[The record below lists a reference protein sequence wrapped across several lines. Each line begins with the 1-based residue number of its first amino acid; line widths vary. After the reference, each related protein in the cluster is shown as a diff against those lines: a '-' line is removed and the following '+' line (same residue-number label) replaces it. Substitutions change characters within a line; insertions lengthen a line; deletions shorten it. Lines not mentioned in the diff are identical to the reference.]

1 LTIRKRNWLL
11 AIGLAALAVT
21 IGLVLAAASL
31 RNRIDPYARQQVMQY
46 LSRRFNSD
54 VELRALHIGIPR
66 TSMLRLLLTRGRGAM
81 VTIEGEGL
89 ELRSKRRQDLAI
101 AGPAAPLFT
110 IQKFACEIN
119 LDDLFKT
126 PKLVTSVSLDGMDI
140 QVPPPGERPV
150 FSGHAQ
156 SNSRDI
162 PSAGPGGTPG
172 ASPGAGT
179 NTGVII
185 QEVTVQNATLTL
197 LPRDPRKIPLRFVIQ
212 RMRLESVG
220 AGVGMKYEA
229 SLINAKPPGNIQ
241 SSGSF
246 GPWSAQE
253 PGDTPLA
260 GEYRFDK
267 ADLGVFNGIA
277 GTLRSTGRF
286 EGKLSAI
293 NASGDAFI
301 PNFRLK
307 MGGNPVPLSVRFTV
321 LVDGGNGNTILKPVV
336 AKLGSTSFTTS
347 GGIIRHEAGLPRAIS
362 LDVSMPDG
370 DLRDVLRLAMRGEP
384 FMEGRLALK
393 TKIDIPPLTGKVREK
408 LKLDGH
414 FEVRD
419 GKLLRSTI
427 QNQLNGLSRR
437 AQGNPQSEETDQAV
451 SQMTGVFQLD
461 NAIIHFSQL
470 SFGVP
475 GAKLDLA
482 GNYDLDADS
491 LAFGGT
497 VKLQATVSQMV
508 TGWKRWALK
517 PVDRF
522 FEKEGAGT
530 FLRFHIGGTSRKPK
544 FGLDLRGR

>member
-31 RNRIDPYARQQVMQY
+31 RNRIDPYARQQVVQY

-89 ELRSKRRQDLAI
+89 ELRSKRRQDLAM

-119 LDDLFKT
+119 LDDLFQT

-140 QVPPPGERPV
+140 QIPPPGERPA
-150 FSGHAQ
+150 FSGPAQ

-162 PSAGPGGTPG
+162 PSAVSGGG
-172 ASPGAGT
+172 SGAGP

-197 LPRDPRKIPLRFVIQ
+197 LPRDSRKIPLRFVIQ

-220 AGVGMKYEA
+220 AGMGMKYEA

-307 MGGNPVPLSVRFTV
+307 MAGNPVPLSARFTV

-414 FEVRD
+414 FEVQD

-437 AQGNPQSEETDQAV
+437 AQGNPQGEADQAV
-451 SQMTGVFQLD
+451 SQMTGVFQLE

-491 LAFGGT
+491 LDFGGT

-544 FGLDLRGR
+544 FGLDLRGH

>member
-1 LTIRKRNWLL
+1 MTIRKRNWLL

-21 IGLVLAAASL
+21 IGLVLAASAL
-31 RNRIDPYARQQVMQY
+31 RDRIDPYARQQVIQY

-54 VELRALHIGIPR
+54 VELRELHIRIPR

-89 ELRSKRRQDLAI
+89 ALRSKQRRDLAI
-101 AGPAAPLFT
+101 NGSAAPLFA
-110 IQKFACEIN
+110 IQKFACEIKV
-119 LDDLFKT
+119 DDLFKT
-126 PKLVTSVSLDGMDI
+126 PKLVTHVSLDGMDI
-140 QVPPPGERPV
+140 QIPPPDERPA
-150 FSGHAQ
+150 FARPAQPRPGDAQRAAQ
-156 SNSRDI
+156 SAAPNAA
-162 PSAGPGGTPG
+162 P
-172 ASPGAGT
+172 

-185 QEVTVQNATLTL
+185 QEVTIQHATLTL
-197 LPRDPRKIPLRFVIQ
+197 LAREAHKVPLQFSIQ

-229 SLINAKPPGNIQ
+229 ALINAKPPGNIQ
-241 SSGSF
+241 STGVF

-253 PGDTPLA
+253 PGETPLA
-260 GEYRFDK
+260 GEYRLDH
-267 ADLGVFNGIA
+267 ADLGGFNGIA

-286 EGKLSAI
+286 DGKLSAI

-301 PNFRLK
+301 PNFRLR
-307 MGGNPVPLSVRFTV
+307 MAGNPVPLSARFTV

-336 AKLGSTSFTTS
+336 ARLGSTSFTTS

-414 FEVRD
+414 FEVQD
-419 GKLLRSTI
+419 GKLLHSNI

-437 AQGNPQSEETDQAV
+437 AQGNPQAGEADQAV
-451 SQMTGVFQLD
+451 SQMSGVFQLD
-461 NAIIHFSQL
+461 NAVVHFNQL

-497 VKLQATVSQMV
+497 VKLQATVSEMV

-530 FLRFHIGGTSRKPK
+530 FLRFHIGGTSRRPK
-544 FGLDLRGR
+544 FGLDLRGH

>member
-1 LTIRKRNWLL
+1 VTARKRNWLL

-21 IGLVLAAASL
+21 IGLVLGASAL
-31 RNRIDPYARQQVMQY
+31 RDRIDPYARQQVMEY

-66 TSMLRLLLTRGRGAM
+66 TSMLRLLWTRGRGAT

-89 ELRSKRRQDLAI
+89 ELRSKRPQDLAA
-101 AGPAAPLFT
+101 AGSTPPLFA

-119 LDDLFKT
+119 VDDLYKT
-126 PKLVTSVSLDGMDI
+126 PKLVTHVSLEGMDI
-140 QVPPPGERPV
+140 RVPPPGERPT
-150 FSGHAQ
+150 FSAQ
-156 SNSRDI
+156 PNSGDVR
-162 PSAGPGGTPG
+162 SAGSNGGP
-172 ASPGAGT
+172 

-185 QEVTVQNATLTL
+185 QEVTIQHATLTL
-197 LPRDPRKIPLRFVIQ
+197 LPRDPHKIPLQFIIQ
-212 RMRLESVG
+212 HMRLESVG
-220 AGVGMKYEA
+220 AGSGMKYEA
-229 SLINAKPPGNIQ
+229 SLTNAKPPGNIQ
-241 SSGSF
+241 SSGTF

-253 PGDTPLA
+253 PGETPLA

-293 NASGDAFI
+293 NARGDAFI
-301 PNFRLK
+301 PNFRLRIA
-307 MGGNPVPLSVRFTV
+307 GNPVPLLLHFAV

-336 AKLGSTSFTTS
+336 ATLGSTNFTTS

-362 LDVSMPDG
+362 LDVSMPNG

-393 TKIDIPPLTGKVREK
+393 TKIDIPPLTGKMREK

-414 FEVRD
+414 FEVQE

-437 AQGNPQSEETDQAV
+437 AQGNPQGGETDQAV
-451 SQMTGVFQLD
+451 SQMAGVFQLD
-461 NAIIHFSQL
+461 NAVIRFSQL

-475 GAKLDLA
+475 GANLALA
-482 GNYDLDADS
+482 GSYDLDTEGI
-491 LAFGGT
+491 AFGGT

-530 FLRFHIGGTSRKPK
+530 FLRFHISGTSRKPK
-544 FGLDLRGR
+544 FGLDLGGH

>member
-1 LTIRKRNWLL
+1 VTARKRNWLL
-11 AIGLAALAVT
+11 AVGLAVLAVV
-21 IGLVLAAASL
+21 IGLVLGASAL
-31 RNRIDPYARQQVMQY
+31 RDRIDPYARQQVMQY
-46 LSRRFNSD
+46 LGRRFNSD
-54 VELRALHIGIPR
+54 VQLRGLHIGIPR
-66 TSMLRLLLTRGRGAM
+66 TSMLHLLLTRGRGAV

-89 ELRSKRRQDLAI
+89 ALRSKRSEDLGAT
-101 AGPAAPLFT
+101 GSAAPLFA
-110 IQKFACEIN
+110 IQKFECEITV
-119 LDDLFKT
+119 DDLFKT
-126 PKLVTSVSLDGMDI
+126 PKVVTHVSLDGMDI
-140 QVPPPGERPV
+140 QVPPPGERPR
-150 FSGHAQ
+150 FSAQ
-156 SNSRDI
+156 PNSGVAQTAA
-162 PSAGPGGTPG
+162 PGPGP
-172 ASPGAGT
+172 

-185 QEVTVQNATLTL
+185 QEVTIQHATLTL
-197 LPRDPRKIPLRFVIQ
+197 VPRDPHKIPLQFAIQ
-212 RMRLESVG
+212 HVRLESVG
-220 AGVGMKYEA
+220 ASSGMKYEA

-241 SSGSF
+241 SSGTF

-253 PGDTPLA
+253 PGETPLT

-301 PNFRLK
+301 PNFRLRIAE
-307 MGGNPVPLSVRFTV
+307 NPVPLSVHFAV
-321 LVDGGNGNTILKPVV
+321 LVDGGNGNTILKPVI
-336 AKLGSTSFTTS
+336 ATLGSTNFTTS

-362 LDVSMPDG
+362 LDVSMPNG
-370 DLRDVLRLAMRGEP
+370 NLRDVLRLAMRGDP

-414 FEVRD
+414 FEVQD

-437 AQGNPQSEETDQAV
+437 AQGNPQGGETDQAV
-451 SQMTGVFQLD
+451 SQMAGVFQLD
-461 NAIIHFSQL
+461 NAVIRFSQL
-470 SFGVP
+470 SFGIP
-475 GAKLDLA
+475 GANLA
-482 GNYDLDADS
+482 LTGNYDLDTDGI
-491 LAFGGT
+491 AFGGT
-497 VKLQATVSQMV
+497 VKLQATVSEMV

-530 FLRFHIGGTSRKPK
+530 FLRFHISGTSRKPK

>member
-1 LTIRKRNWLL
+1 VTIRKRYWLL
-11 AIGLAALAVT
+11 AVGLAAVAVI
-21 IGLVLAAASL
+21 IGLVLAASAL
-31 RNRIDPYARQQVMQY
+31 RDRIDPYARQQVMQY
-46 LSRRFNSD
+46 LSRRFDSD
-54 VELRALHIGIPR
+54 VELRGLHIRIPR

-89 ELRSKRRQDLAI
+89 ALRSKRRQDLPTS
-101 AGPAAPLFT
+101 GSPPPLFA

-119 LDDLFKT
+119 VDDLFKT
-126 PKLVTSVSLDGMDI
+126 PKLVTRVSLDGMDI
-140 QVPPPGERPV
+140 QVPPPGERPS
-150 FSGHAQ
+150 FSSQ
-156 SNSRDI
+156 SQPNSGNS
-162 PSAGPGGTPG
+162 PNG
-172 ASPGAGT
+172 APNT
-179 NTGVII
+179 LPNTGVII
-185 QEVTVQNATLTL
+185 QEVTIQHATLTL
-197 LPRDPRKIPLRFVIQ
+197 LPRDPHKVPLRFVIQ
-212 RMRLESVG
+212 RARLESVG

-241 SSGSF
+241 SSGTF

-253 PGDTPLA
+253 PGETPLA
-260 GEYRFDK
+260 GEYRFDH

-293 NASGDAFI
+293 HASGDAVV
-301 PNFRLK
+301 PDFRLRRA
-307 MGGNPVPLSVRFTV
+307 GNHVPLSVHFEV
-321 LVDGGNGNTILKPVV
+321 LVDGSNGNTILKPVV
-336 AKLGSTSFTTS
+336 ARLGSTSFTTS

-362 LDVSMPDG
+362 LDVSMPNG
-370 DLRDVLRLAMRGEP
+370 DLRDVLRLAMRGDP
-384 FMEGRLALK
+384 LMEGRLALK

-414 FEVRD
+414 FEVLE

-427 QNQLNGLSRR
+427 QNQINGLSRR
-437 AQGNPQSEETDQAV
+437 AQGLPKDGETDQAV

-461 NAIIHFSQL
+461 NAMIHFSQL

-482 GNYDLDADS
+482 GNYDLDEDS
-491 LAFGGT
+491 VAFAGS
-497 VKLQATVSQMV
+497 VKLQATVSEMV

-522 FEKEGAGT
+522 FEKDGAGT
-530 FLRFHIGGTSRKPK
+530 FLHIHIGGTSRKPK
-544 FGLDLRGR
+544 FGLDLRGH

>member
-1 LTIRKRNWLL
+1 VTARKRNWLL

-21 IGLVLAAASL
+21 IGLALAASAL
-31 RNRIDPYARQQVMQY
+31 RDRIDPYARQQVVQY

-89 ELRSKRRQDLAI
+89 ALRSKRRLDLATSG
-101 AGPAAPLFT
+101 AAAPLIA
-110 IQKFACEIN
+110 IQRFACEIN
-119 LDDLFKT
+119 VDDLFKT
-126 PKLVTSVSLDGMDI
+126 PKLVTHVSVDGMDI
-140 QVPPPGERPV
+140 QIPPHGERPT
-150 FSGHAQ
+150 FSAQ
-156 SNSRDI
+156 PNSQD
-162 PSAGPGGTPG
+162 A
-172 ASPGAGT
+172 PGAGPNGGP

-185 QEVTVQNATLTL
+185 QEVTIQHATLTL
-197 LPRDPRKIPLRFVIQ
+197 LPRDAHKVPLQFAIQ
-212 RMRLESVG
+212 RVRLESVG

-241 SSGSF
+241 SGGTF

-253 PGDTPLA
+253 PGETPLA
-260 GEYRFDK
+260 GEYRFDN

-301 PNFRLK
+301 PNFRLR
-307 MGGNPVPLSVRFTV
+307 MAGNPVPLSVRFAV
-321 LVDGGNGNTILKPVV
+321 LVDGGNGNTILKPV
-336 AKLGSTSFTTS
+336 AARLGSTSFTTS

-384 FMEGRLALK
+384 FMEGRLTLK

-414 FEVRD
+414 FEVQD

-427 QNQLNGLSRR
+427 QNQINGLSRR
-437 AQGNPQSEETDQAV
+437 AQGNPQAGETDQAV
-451 SQMTGVFQLD
+451 SQMNGVFQLD

-497 VKLQATVSQMV
+497 IKLQATVSQMV

-522 FEKEGAGT
+522 FEKDGAGT

-544 FGLDLRGR
+544 FGLDLRGH

>member
-1 LTIRKRNWLL
+1 MTIRKRNWLL

-31 RNRIDPYARQQVMQY
+31 RNRIDPYARQQVVQY

-89 ELRSKRRQDLAI
+89 ELRSKRRQDLAM

-119 LDDLFKT
+119 LDDLFQT

-140 QVPPPGERPV
+140 QIPPPGERPA
-150 FSGHAQ
+150 FSGPAQ

-162 PSAGPGGTPG
+162 PSAVSGGG
-172 ASPGAGT
+172 SGAGP

-197 LPRDPRKIPLRFVIQ
+197 LPRDSRKIPLRFVIQ

-220 AGVGMKYEA
+220 AGMGMKYEA

-307 MGGNPVPLSVRFTV
+307 MAGNPVPLSARFTV

-414 FEVRD
+414 FEVQD

-437 AQGNPQSEETDQAV
+437 AQGNPQGEADQAV
-451 SQMTGVFQLD
+451 SQMTGVFQLE

-491 LAFGGT
+491 LDFGGT

-530 FLRFHIGGTSRKPK
+530 FLHFHIGGTSRKPK
-544 FGLDLRGR
+544 FGLDLRGH

>member
-1 LTIRKRNWLL
+1 MTIRKRNWLL

-31 RNRIDPYARQQVMQY
+31 RNRIDPYARQQVVQY

-89 ELRSKRRQDLAI
+89 ELRSKRRQDLAM

-119 LDDLFKT
+119 LDDLFQT

-140 QVPPPGERPV
+140 QIPPPGERPA
-150 FSGHAQ
+150 FSGPAQ

-162 PSAGPGGTPG
+162 PSAVSGGG
-172 ASPGAGT
+172 SGAGP

-197 LPRDPRKIPLRFVIQ
+197 LPRDSRKIPLRFVIQ

-220 AGVGMKYEA
+220 AGMGMKYEA

-307 MGGNPVPLSVRFTV
+307 MAGNPVPLSARFTV

-414 FEVRD
+414 FEVQD

-437 AQGNPQSEETDQAV
+437 AQGNPQGEADQAV
-451 SQMTGVFQLD
+451 SQMTGVFQLE

-491 LAFGGT
+491 LDFGGT

-544 FGLDLRGR
+544 FGLDLRGH